1 MSEKSI
7 SEMVGEVHGGAAFPR
22 AAFACH
28 HPDGYPRHEDWGD
41 VGMSL
46 RDYFAGQ
53 AATALLMTTYSY
65 KRPDSDVAK
74 YCYDFADAMLAARE
88 KKV

>member
-7 SEMVGEVHGGAAFPR
+7 SAMVGEVHGGAAFPR
-22 AAFACH
+22 PMFSVRTVNGH
-28 HPDGYPRHEDWGD
+28 IIRHDEGAP
-41 VGMSL
+41 GMSL

-53 AATALLMTTYSY
+53 AAIALLMTTYSY

-88 KKV
+88 RQA